1 MSNQE
6 TPYLKFET
14 ILFKTGKVGQIAEN
28 GDNDEE
34 KQLID
39 LLRRR

>member
-1 MSNQE
+1 MNCHKHKK
-6 TPYLKFET
+6 LW
-14 ILFKTGKVGQIAEN
+14 IAEE
-28 GDNDEE
+28 GEGEEEE